1 MCMSRPLDFSLD
13 KYNQICCLILQCMD
27 WRIEIDK
34 QTFEYGR
41 DRRVE
46 KYMFETNI
54 YSRWKEHQERS
65 TLD

>member
-1 MCMSRPLDFSLD
+1 
-13 KYNQICCLILQCMD
+13 MD

-65 TLD
+65 TLDGRWIVVN